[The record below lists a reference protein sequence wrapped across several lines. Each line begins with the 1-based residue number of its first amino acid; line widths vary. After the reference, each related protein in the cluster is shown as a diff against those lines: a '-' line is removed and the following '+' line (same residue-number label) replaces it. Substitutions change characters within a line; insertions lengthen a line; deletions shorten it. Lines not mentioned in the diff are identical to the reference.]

1 MSYPSD
7 RMKNA
12 FLISLSVILWTN
24 AGIASEPMV
33 INGER
38 DKIGYSV
45 GYQIGEDL
53 NKQKTAFDPEALLKG
68 VEDALAGAKPQFSDE
83 EMRTT
88 LAELKKKI
96 MAQEQT
102 KHSERQATKIANKD
116 KNWAEGRDFLDEN
129 ALKEGVVT
137 LSSGLQYKVLA
148 EGTGKKPGP
157 QDTVA
162 VNYLGTLTDGTEFG
176 SSYRKGAPEK
186 RRVDAMIPGMKE
198 ALQLMREGAKW
209 RLFVP
214 YNLAY
219 GERGPLADRT
229 VIIEVELVSVESLK

>member
-1 MSYPSD
+1 MSYPLA

-12 FLISLSVILWTN
+12 FLISLSFILWTN
-24 AGIASEPMV
+24 VCIASEPMV
-33 INGER
+33 INEER

-53 NKQKTAFDPEALLKG
+53 NKQKTTFDPEAFRKG

-116 KNWAEGRDFLDEN
+116 KYWAEGRDFLAEN
-129 ALKEGVVT
+129 AKKEGVVT

-148 EGTGKKPGP
+148 EGNGKKPGP
-157 QDTVA
+157 QDTVS
-162 VNYLGTLTDGTEFG
+162 VNYLGTLIDGTEFG

-198 ALQLMREGAKW
+198 ALKLMSEGAKW

-229 VIIEVELVSVESLK
+229 VIIEIELVSVESPK